1 MTTGRIGQG
10 GSPGAALYHV
20 ENIAPRHGI
29 GGELV
34 ALAKA
39 AKQRAFLV
47 IADTG
52 RADPGIQVFVQ
63 RVMAGHLVALAT
75 LFMKPEPGAAALLK
89 VTLYPQ
95 GSRRT
100 HASKAVS
107 HQSNQCAVTNAYEFT
122 RLDRVQQV
130 PHLIHR

>member
-75 LFMKPEPGAAALLK
+75 LFMKPEPGAAALLESNP
-89 VTLYPQ
+89 LPARLPPH
-95 GSRRT
+95 SRE
-100 HASKAVS
+100 
-107 HQSNQCAVTNAYEFT
+107 QSCIPSVQSMRGHE
-122 RLDRVQQV
+122 RL
-130 PHLIHR
+130 